1 MAGIAGNAASA
12 KIGTN
17 IILEMNEWSADFE
30 RAIEDDTEFGDT
42 WEAGVAT
49 IGKWAATIKG
59 RWGID
64 GTQQLALQTA
74 HLAGTTVALRL
85 YVNASNY
92 YSGNAY
98 VTKISPGATVKGLV
112 EVEFSFQGTG
122 ALAYA

>member
-12 KIGTN
+12 RIAAN
-17 IILEMNEWSADFE
+17 IILEMAEWSGDFE

-49 IGKWAATIKG
+49 VGKWSATIKG
-59 RWGID
+59 RWGAD
-64 GTQQLALQTA
+64 GTQQGALQTA

-85 YVNASNY
+85 YVNGSNY

-98 VTKISPGATVKGLV
+98 VVKQSPAANVKGLV
-112 EVEFSFQGTG
+112 EIEYGFQGTG
-122 ALAYA
+122 ALSYT